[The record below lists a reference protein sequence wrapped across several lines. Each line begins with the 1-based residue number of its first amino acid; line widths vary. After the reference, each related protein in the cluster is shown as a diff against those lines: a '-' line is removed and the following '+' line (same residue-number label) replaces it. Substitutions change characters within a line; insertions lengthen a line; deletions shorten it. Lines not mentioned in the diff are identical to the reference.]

1 MVRADWAMGIRGAQR
16 IPATASTGTTQ
27 RQSHSPV
34 GSGKR
39 GMAMRRKPYAPV
51 LPIMPAN
58 VTSIGT
64 GAAAY
69 ASGTHEWHGNSGV
82 LIANAIANSP
92 NRPNWMAGEA
102 ATDGS

>member
-1 MVRADWAMGIRGAQR
+1 MSFWAIAMSAPQR
-16 IPATASTGTTQ
+16 IPPTASTGTTQ
-27 RQSHSPV
+27 RQSQSPV

-39 GMAMRRKPYAPV
+39 GIATRRKPYAPV

-69 ASGTHEWHGNSGV
+69 ASGTHEWNGNSGV